1 MSDETKNREALVEE
15 LVALRRRVAE
25 LEAGSS
31 GVERD
36 RETLA
41 RLASFPE
48 QNPDPVIETDLAG
61 TVTYMNPI
69 ALERF
74 PDLEEKGLTH
84 PLLEELGG
92 VTQALAASGEEAF
105 LREQEIGGFIYEQKV
120 TFIPESNLVRIY
132 AHDVTGRRRAE
143 IERERAR
150 QALDDEVQAKYNYE
164 EIVGQSQ
171 TLQEV
176 LRQGELVAPTDSSV
190 LILGETGTGKELV
203 CRAIHHL
210 SPRSDRPLV
219 KLNCAAIPSGLIESE
234 LFGHEKGSFTGAIAQ
249 KRGRF
254 ELAHEGTIFLDEI
267 GDIPLDTQ
275 PKLLRL
281 LQERE
286 FERVGGSRTIQVD
299 VRVIAATHRDL
310 AEMVKEGTFREDLF
324 YRLNVFPL
332 HLPPL
337 RQRREDIPLL
347 ARYFAHRVFT
357 RLGRP
362 ASEFSKGAVERL
374 TTYEWPGNVRELENI
389 VERAV
394 ILCGG
399 RPIEQEHVQVQGG
412 VGTGTSAV
420 KPLQDMERE
429 HIAAALR
436 AAGGKV
442 SGKGG
447 AAEMLGLK
455 PSTLDSRMRKLGIR
469 PGNS

>member
-1 MSDETKNREALVEE
+1 M
-15 LVALRRRVAE
+15 
-25 LEAGSS
+25 
-31 GVERD
+31 
-36 RETLA
+36 
-41 RLASFPE
+41 
-48 QNPDPVIETDLAG
+48 
-61 TVTYMNPI
+61 
-69 ALERF
+69 
-74 PDLEEKGLTH
+74 
-84 PLLEELGG
+84 
-92 VTQALAASGEEAF
+92 
-105 LREQEIGGFIYEQKV
+105 
-120 TFIPESNLVRIY
+120 
-132 AHDVTGRRRAE
+132 
-143 IERERAR
+143 
-150 QALDDEVQAKYNYE
+150 
-164 EIVGQSQ
+164 
-171 TLQEV
+171 
-176 LRQGELVAPTDSSV
+176 
-190 LILGETGTGKELV
+190 
-203 CRAIHHL
+203 
-210 SPRSDRPLV
+210 
-219 KLNCAAIPSGLIESE
+219 
-234 LFGHEKGSFTGAIAQ
+234 
-249 KRGRF
+249 
-254 ELAHEGTIFLDEI
+254 
-267 GDIPLDTQ
+267 
-275 PKLLRL
+275 
-281 LQERE
+281 
-286 FERVGGSRTIQVD
+286 GGSRTIQVD

>member
-1 MSDETKNREALVEE
+1 MSDETKNRDALVAE

-25 LEAGSS
+25 LEAGNS
-31 GVERD
+31 GADRD

-61 TVTYMNPI
+61 MVTYLNPI

-84 PLLEELGG
+84 PLLEELGR
-92 VTQALAASGEEAF
+92 VTQALADSNEEAF
-105 LREQEIGGFIYEQKV
+105 LREQEIGGFIYEQKI

-132 AHDVTGRRRAE
+132 AHDVTGRRRAAV
-143 IERERAR
+143 ERERAR

-203 CRAIHHL
+203 CRAIHHV

-267 GDIPLDTQ
+267 GDIPLETQ

-286 FERVGGSRTIQVD
+286 FERVGGNRTIQVD

-310 AEMVKEGTFREDLF
+310 GEMVKEGTFREDLF

-362 ASEFSKGAVERL
+362 ASEFSEGAVERL
-374 TTYEWPGNVRELENI
+374 TTYAWPGNVRELENI

-399 RPIEQEHVQVQGG
+399 QTIEQGHVQVQGG
-412 VGTGTSAV
+412 AGAGTSGV

-429 HIAAALR
+429 HIVAALR
-436 AAGGKV
+436 ATGGKV
-442 SGKGG
+442 SGKDG

-469 PGNS
+469 PGDS